1 MKRLAN
7 QTLKDNALPDKS
19 PVHSRHSGLFYQI
32 DQNLS
37 SEILYKYLQHH
48 KPGTIF
54 MCRRLF
60 PKDPSTDLVQL
71 VVIQLNGCHVT
82 SLLTTF
88 YDFGRL
94 KTEIHKKCQNNRKYP
109 STLIIVASSLPS
121 RSSDHQQVL
130 TNWYTGD
137 FIIQDKC

>member
-19 PVHSRHSGLFYQI
+19 SVHIRRSGLFYQI

-37 SEILYKYLQHH
+37 SEILYKCLQHH
-48 KPGTIF
+48 KPGTMF

-71 VVIQLNGCHVT
+71 VVIHLNGCHVT
-82 SLLTTF
+82 SLFMILV
-88 YDFGRL
+88 GL
-94 KTEIHKKCQNNRKYP
+94 KQRYIRSVK
-109 STLIIVASSLPS
+109 IIENIPLRSL
-121 RSSDHQQVL
+121 L
-130 TNWYTGD
+130 
-137 FIIQDKC
+137 